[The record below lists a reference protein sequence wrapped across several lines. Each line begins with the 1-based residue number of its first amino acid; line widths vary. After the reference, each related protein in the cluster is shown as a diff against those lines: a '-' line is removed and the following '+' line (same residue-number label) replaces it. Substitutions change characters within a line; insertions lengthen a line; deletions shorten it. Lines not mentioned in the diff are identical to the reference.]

1 MYDKIHYN
9 IKKIIIKPPK
19 KKGGG
24 GDIHQVSGKHNTP
37 LMFSF
42 FFPYNSQ
49 LLAKI

>member
-24 GDIHQVSGKHNTP
+24 ETFTKYLESIIHH
-37 LMFSF
+37 
-42 FFPYNSQ
+42 
-49 LLAKI
+49 